1 MKLGVAG
8 LGLIGGSIALG
19 LRSGHTVQGYDRST
33 EARQAAEARGIAVV
47 ERLQDLLP
55 ADAVILATPID
66 QIVPTLEEL
75 VPHAGSATLIEVGSL
90 KSAVAA
96 FADRAPADSRI
107 VGLHPMA
114 GGTATGI
121 AAADP
126 VMFRGRPFL
135 VVPTARTDSHAK
147 ALATRIAQALG
158 GNVTEVSVEA
168 HDRAVSAVSAL
179 PLAVAV
185 ALARVAREASPVDLE
200 LVAGPG
206 LRDATR
212 LAATS
217 PDLALALLAAPG
229 LREHLAS
236 LRGAIE
242 EVERALGDEQALRT
256 LLERAVDPS
265 DGGPG
270 AR

>member
-8 LGLIGGSIALG
+8 LGLIGGSMALG
-19 LRSGHTVQGYDRST
+19 LRAGHTVQGYDRSA
-33 EARQAAEARGIAVV
+33 EARQAAAARGIAVV

-55 ADAVILATPID
+55 ADAVIVATPID
-66 QIVPTLEEL
+66 QIVPTLGEL
-75 VPHAGSATLIEVGSL
+75 GPRAGGAALIEVGSL
-90 KSAVAA
+90 KSATAA
-96 FADRAPADSRI
+96 FAARASADTRI

-126 VMFRGRPFL
+126 EMFRGRPFL
-135 VVPTARTDSHAK
+135 VVPTARTDARAK
-147 ALATRIAQALG
+147 ALAAEIAHALG
-158 GNVTEVSVEA
+158 GDVTELSVEA

-185 ALARVAREASPVDLE
+185 ALARVAREAAAVDLE

-212 LAATS
+212 LAGTS
-217 PDLALALLAAPG
+217 PDLALALLGAPA

-236 LRGAIE
+236 LREAIE
-242 EVERALGDEQALRT
+242 QVERALGDEQALRAM
-256 LLERAVDPS
+256 LEGAADRP
-265 DGGPG
+265 GGSG

>member
-1 MKLGVAG
+1 VKIGVAG

-19 LRSGHTVQGYDRST
+19 LRDGHAVHGYDRSS
-33 EARQAAEARGIAVV
+33 EAREAATARGIAVV

-55 ADAVILATPID
+55 ADAVIVATPID
-66 QIVPTLEEL
+66 QIVPTLEAL
-75 VPHAGSATLIEVGSL
+75 AAGASGAVLGEVGSL

-96 FADRAPADSRI
+96 YAERAPADSRI

-121 AAADP
+121 AAADAR
-126 VMFRGRPFL
+126 MFGGRPFL
-135 VVPTARTDSHAK
+135 VVPTVRTDSRSMAV
-147 ALATRIAQALG
+147 ATEIARALG
-158 GNVTEVSVEA
+158 AEVTEVSVA
-168 HDRAVSAVSAL
+168 DHDAVVSAVSAL

-185 ALARVAREASPVDLE
+185 ALARVAAEASPVDLE

-212 LAATS
+212 LAGTS
-217 PDLALALLAAPG
+217 TDLAVALLAAPG

-236 LRGAIE
+236 LRAAIE
-242 EVERALGDEQALRT
+242 QLEGALGDERALRA
-256 LLERAVDPS
+256 LLERA
-265 DGGPG
+265 
-270 AR
+270 R